1 MAKIKKYTLLT
12 IEYVFLSL
20 VAFVSIFPFVWMLI
34 STTNYSA
41 DVIRN
46 KLTLGSALIDNLN
59 GLLQPDK
66 YFITG
71 LVNTSIIAV
80 VTTVLSLLV
89 CSLAGYGFVIYRSRK
104 RDNLFKALMLT
115 MMIPFSSIMVPL
127 YRMFAQLSNIPG
139 LDLIGMNTLGAMI
152 APSISGAF
160 LIFFFRQNT
169 RSFSREMIE
178 AARIDG
184 LSELGIFFRIFFPVM
199 RPTFAAA
206 TIMTFITSWNS
217 YLWPLLVAQS
227 EDVRVLSMVLSA
239 LGQSY
244 TADYGVLMTAIVIAT
259 LPSALIYFLM
269 QKQFVEGM
277 TGAVK

>member
-1 MAKIKKYTLLT
+1 MGKVKKYALLT
-12 IEYVFLSL
+12 IEYVFLSI

-34 STTNYSA
+34 STTNYSS

-46 KLTLGSALIDNLN
+46 KLTLGSALADNLN

-71 LVNTSIIAV
+71 LVNTSIVAII
-80 VTTVLSLLV
+80 TTVLALLV
-89 CSLAGYGFVIYRSRK
+89 CSLAGYGFVIYRNRI

-127 YRMFAQLSNIPG
+127 YRMFAQMSNIPG
-139 LDLIGMNTLGAMI
+139 FKLIGMNTLGAMI
-152 APSISGAF
+152 APSISSAF

-169 RSFSREMIE
+169 KSFSREMIE

-184 LSELGIFFRIFFPVM
+184 LSEVGIFFRIFFPVM

-227 EDVRVLSMVLSA
+227 ENVRVLSMVLSS

-244 TADYGVLMTAIVIAT
+244 TADYGILMTAIVIAT

>member
-1 MAKIKKYTLLT
+1 MGKMKKYTLLT
-12 IEYVFLSL
+12 IQYVFLSL
-20 VAFVSIFPFVWMLI
+20 VAFVSIFPFVWMII

-46 KLTLGSALIDNLN
+46 KLTLGSALFDNLN
-59 GLLQPDK
+59 ELLQPDK
-66 YFITG
+66 GFITG
-71 LVNTSIIAV
+71 LMNTSIVAI

-89 CSLAGYGFVIYRSRK
+89 CSLAGYGFVIYRNRI
-104 RDNLFKALMLT
+104 RDNLFKVLMLT
-115 MMIPFSSIMVPL
+115 MMIPFSSIMIPL
-127 YRMFAQLSNIPG
+127 YRMFAEMSNIPG
-139 LDLIGMNTLGAMI
+139 LKLIGMNTLGAMI

-169 RSFSREMIE
+169 KSFSREMIE

-184 LSELGIFFRIFFPVM
+184 LGELSIFFLIFFPVM

-206 TIMTFITSWNS
+206 TIMAFITSWNS

-227 EDVRVLSMVLSA
+227 EDVHVLSMVLSA